1 LSLSPEL
8 IEQLVGV
15 LADSLSP
22 RLADEL
28 APRIADELERRAA
41 PFLTVD
47 EAAEYLR
54 CDRQRIYDLCSS
66 NRLGRHKDGSRVLVS
81 RLELEQYV
89 NANGARRDEK

>member
-1 LSLSPEL
+1 MSLSPEI

-15 LADSLSP
+15 LADSLAH

-66 NRLGRHKDGSRVLVS
+66 NRLGRHKDGSRVLVR

-89 NANGARRDEK
+89 NANEARRDEK

>member
-1 LSLSPEL
+1 VTEAVL
-8 IEQLVGV
+8 EQLVGV
-15 LADSLSP
+15 LADTLVP

-66 NRLGRHKDGSRVLVS
+66 GRLTRHKDGSRVLIS
-81 RLELEQYV
+81 RLELETHA
-89 NANGARRDEK
+89 NANGARRDER

>member
-1 LSLSPEL
+1 MSLSPEL